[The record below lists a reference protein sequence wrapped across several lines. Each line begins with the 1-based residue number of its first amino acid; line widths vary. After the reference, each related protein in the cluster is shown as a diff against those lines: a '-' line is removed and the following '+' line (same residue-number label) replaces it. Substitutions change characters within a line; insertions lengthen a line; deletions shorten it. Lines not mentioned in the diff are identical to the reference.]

1 METLLTIFGDGK
13 DLTAIQMSSRGI
25 VVFFLALLLIRLS
38 GRRSFGI
45 HTALDNIIVILLG
58 ATLSRGIVGA
68 SPFLATIITCTIITA
83 LHRLFGWLM
92 VRRAKLA
99 NFIEGDKITLFE
111 KGRFIKE
118 NMDRALVSQ
127 ADVMQGI
134 RRTAVTD
141 KLEQI
146 EAAYL
151 ERSGEISAVRK

>member
-1 METLLTIFGDGK
+1 MELLLKIFGEGK
-13 DLTAIQMSSRGI
+13 ELNALQMSARGI
-25 VVFFLALLLIRLS
+25 VVFFLAFILIRLS

-92 VRRAKLA
+92 ARRPKLA

-111 KGRFIKE
+111 NGKFVKK

-127 ADVMQGI
+127 ADVLQGI

-141 KLEQI
+141 KLDQI